1 MLTAEMQTLI
11 TRHSAGMVASIR
23 DDGTPAVSPKA
34 TFVILNDAEI
44 AYGDIRSPGTAENIA
59 KRPNVEVCFID
70 VLTRKAVRVT
80 GTAKKIAK
88 ADADDALTAGFEAVW
103 GEYLPHMSGF
113 VKIEITAAE
122 LILSPGYDV
131 GYTEDQLRAANLKRL
146 NELY

>member
-11 TRHSAGMVASIR
+11 TQHTAGMVASIR

-34 TFVILNDAEI
+34 TFLVLSDTEI
-44 AYGDIRSPGTAENIA
+44 AYGDIRSPGTAKNIA
-59 KRPNVEVCFID
+59 ARPNVEVCFID
-70 VLTRKAVRVT
+70 VLTRQAVRVK
-80 GTAKKIAK
+80 GIAKKIDK
-88 ADADDALTAGFEAVW
+88 AGADTALTAAFTEKF

-131 GYTEDQLRAANLKRL
+131 GYTEQQLKEANLARL
-146 NELY
+146 NAI